1 MLFTAPAARIKSST
15 KGLPGTLLGFVLWG
29 SSWHQLGL
37 AACSIGTFLLTIA
50 PIDLQRRI
58 INDALYGHDFHPILL
73 MAMAY
78 GGLALLA
85 GAVKLFS
92 NIYRGWVGERAVR
105 MLREAIRLGL
115 HDLPS
120 NRHDSETDGVGLS
133 MMIAESD
140 DIGGFVG
147 ECLSEPLLQGG
158 ILASAFAYMFYIQ
171 PSMALAS
178 LIVFLPQLVLVPALQ
193 SRINQRVSQ
202 RIAVL
207 RGISISVAQSPA
219 DAGNAKQSRRFDT
232 IFTLNMGI
240 FVLKFSLN
248 FLMNMFYHLGVT
260 SALALGGWYVIRGEA
275 EVGTIVAIMAG
286 LSKINDPW
294 GDLATWYRDLAVT
307 RLKYRLIAEAV
318 EKSMRG
324 SLHSEARGPIEPAVA
339 APGCASSGPNARL
352 LASEDMAGRGQAT
365 N

>member
-1 MLFTAPAARIKSST
+1 MRFIAPAVRIKSSPA
-15 KGLPGTLLGFVLWG
+15 GLPDTLLGFVLRESG
-29 SSWHQLGL
+29 WHQIGL

-73 MAMAY
+73 LALAY

-92 NIYRGWVGERAVR
+92 NIYRSWVGERAVR
-105 MLREAIRLGL
+105 LLREAIRLGL

-120 NRHDSETDGVGLS
+120 DRHDSETDGVGLS

-147 ECLSEPLLQGG
+147 ESLSEPLLQGG
-158 ILASAFAYMFYIQ
+158 ILVSAFAYMFYIQ

-193 SRINQRVSQ
+193 SRINQRVSE
-202 RIAVL
+202 RITVL
-207 RGISISVAQSPA
+207 RHISISVALSPA
-219 DAGNAKQSRRFDT
+219 DAGSAKQSCRFDT

-248 FLMNMFYHLGVT
+248 FLMNIFYHGGVT
-260 SALALGGWYVIRGEA
+260 CALALGGWYVIRGEA
-275 EVGTIVAIMAG
+275 EVGTIVAIMSG

-294 GDLATWYRDLAVT
+294 GDLVTWYRDLAVT
-307 RLKYRLIAEAV
+307 RMKYRLIADAV
-318 EKSMRG
+318 QE
-324 SLHSEARGPIEPAVA
+324 SERRALRSVAQVPIQPAETRSRSTAPAHAAGPCMPK
-339 APGCASSGPNARL
+339 
-352 LASEDMAGRGQAT
+352 
-365 N
+365 